1 VAIVLAASVEADEVA
16 GTVEALGGEGL
27 AVAVRRSK
35 VPADGVGPTR
45 GSGDNLA
52 QPYPDGRAS
61 DGYTICAMWLASR
74 ATRLGFT
81 SDARFFKSY
90 LRALEAQPRLEDPD
104 LMVVRE

>member
-1 VAIVLAASVEADEVA
+1 MRYLHTSVSSPV
-16 GTVEALGGEGL
+16 T
-27 AVAVRRSK
+27 RRGRY
-35 VPADGVGPTR
+35 A
-45 GSGDNLA
+45 
-52 QPYPDGRAS
+52 PYPDGRTP
-61 DGYTICAMWLASR
+61 DGYTTCAMWLASR